1 MRLLVP
7 SSLAALLLLSS
18 CAARAPLTPAPE
30 ARVLPQREQAVVA
43 NVGDVLVTADA
54 SAWKGYP
61 SRLEAV
67 VPVRVRIENG
77 GQVPLR
83 LRFAD
88 FTLRLEEGVSV
99 AALPPVR
106 LEGTEIV
113 TAPPP
118 TTAPPGAYG
127 YGGAGLGWVD
137 PLFVHRGFHVAA
149 PYGLYYP
156 GLSPWTGPFALGA
169 YPYAQQ
175 WRSWPVELP
184 TPDMV
189 ARALPEGVLEPDGM
203 VEGFIYF
210 QGLPGDEQRA
220 ILQVELADARTG
232 EALGRAILPFEYHG
246 R

>member
-1 MRLLVP
+1 MRLLA
-7 SSLAALLLLSS
+7 SCSLAAVLLLSS

-30 ARVLPQREQAVVA
+30 ARVLPEREQAAVA
-43 NVGDVLVTADA
+43 TGGDVLVTADA

-77 GQVPLR
+77 AQVPLR

-88 FTLRLEEGVSV
+88 FTLRLAEGVAV
-99 AALPPVR
+99 AALPPMR
-106 LEGTEIV
+106 LQGTEIV

-118 TTAPPGAYG
+118 PGVVG
-127 YGGAGLGWVD
+127 YGGAGLGAGWVD

-156 GLSPWTGPFALGA
+156 GLDPWTGPFALGA
-169 YPYAQQ
+169 YPYEQQ

-189 ARALPEGVLEPDGM
+189 ARALPEGVLEPGGM

-220 ILQVELADARTG
+220 VLEVALADARSG
-232 EALGRAILPFEYHG
+232 EALGRATLPFEYHG